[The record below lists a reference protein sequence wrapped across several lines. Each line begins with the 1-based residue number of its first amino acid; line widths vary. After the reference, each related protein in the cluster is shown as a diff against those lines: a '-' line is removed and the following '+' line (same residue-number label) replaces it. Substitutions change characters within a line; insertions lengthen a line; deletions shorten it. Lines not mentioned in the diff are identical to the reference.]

1 MILQVRM
8 IAAGQLIRRRFR
20 ALTGQGLRE
29 VGSATWT
36 RTKDH
41 SINSRMLYQLSYR
54 GMLKPEGSARVEDL
68 ISFAK

>member
-1 MILQVRM
+1 MV
-8 IAAGQLIRRRFR
+8 AALELLPGCGISRRRK
-20 ALTGQGLRE
+20 GLLERD
-29 VGSATWT
+29 GSAAWT

>member
-1 MILQVRM
+1 MSNARS
-8 IAAGQLIRRRFR
+8 AGLGPALIIS
-20 ALTGQGLRE
+20 GLRGKI
-29 VGSATWT
+29 GSAAWT

>member
-1 MILQVRM
+1 MRLVVVALELLPDCGIS
-8 IAAGQLIRRRFR
+8 RRGTELLERD
-20 ALTGQGLRE
+20 
-29 VGSATWT
+29 GSAAWT